1 MESSMVPK
9 VKICCT
15 SNVEEAM
22 LAIIHG
28 ASALGLVSEMPSGPG
43 VIPEESIAEI
53 ASAVPPFVTSVLL
66 TSKGDAP
73 SILEQHRRCGTNAIQ
88 ICDEIG
94 LKALDDLRRGL
105 SGVKIIQVIH
115 VRGEE
120 SVEEAAYVAP
130 HVNAILLDSGD
141 PSLGV
146 KELGGTGKVHD
157 WEISRRIRESV
168 GVPVIL
174 AGGLDPENVGEAIRS
189 VRPYAVDVCS
199 GVRTGGR
206 LDESKLA
213 EFFKQVTVASD
224 RKWMNRALLS

>member
-1 MESSMVPK
+1 LGSPVAPK
-9 VKICCT
+9 VKICCIG
-15 SNVEEAM
+15 SVEEAW
-22 LAIIHG
+22 LAIRHG

-43 VIPEESIAEI
+43 VIPEDSIAEI
-53 ASAVPPFVTSVLL
+53 ASTVPPFVTSVLL
-66 TSKGDAP
+66 TSERDAP
-73 SILEQHRRCGTNAIQ
+73 SILEQHGRCGTNAIQ

-94 LKALDDLRRGL
+94 TRALDELRRRL

-120 SVEEAAYVAP
+120 SVEEAASVTP
-130 HVNAILLDSGD
+130 HVDAVLLDSGD
-141 PSLGV
+141 PSLRV
-146 KELGGTGKVHD
+146 KELGGTGRIHD

-206 LDESKLA
+206 LDESKLG
-213 EFFKQVTVASD
+213 EFFQRVTSS
-224 RKWMNRALLS
+224 L